1 MKTRSRD
8 PDTTHGLPPPPA
20 PTARDANPWTLGG
33 GEKPRAAAPPGV
45 PPAMPSGV
53 PPASP
58 PGKPHRPRFPARQV
72 EHPKPRRPPVVALMI
87 FAVVALVPLGAA
99 LRALAAGATEDA
111 IGPLIAVGF
120 IAFMAWRALRSRRS

>member
-1 MKTRSRD
+1 MKTRSQDRT
-8 PDTTHGLPPPPA
+8 TTHGLPPPLA

-33 GEKPRAAAPPGV
+33 SDKPRAAV
-45 PPAMPSGV
+45 PPVV
-53 PPASP
+53 PPVVQ
-58 PGKPHRPRFPARQV
+58 PGRPRFPARQV
-72 EHPKPRRPPVVALMI
+72 QHPKPRKSPVVPLLI

-99 LRALAAGATEDA
+99 LRALGAGSVEEA

>member
-8 PDTTHGLPPPPA
+8 RETTHGLPPPPA

-58 PGKPHRPRFPARQV
+58 PGKPQRPRFPARRV
-72 EHPKPRRPPVVALMI
+72 EHPKPRRPPVVALLI

-99 LRALAAGATEDA
+99 LRALGAGAAEEA
-111 IGPLIAVGF
+111 IGSLIAVGF

>member
-8 PDTTHGLPPPPA
+8 RDTTHGLPPPLA

-33 GEKPRAAAPPGV
+33 GEKPRAAVPPRVPPAVPPGV
-45 PPAMPSGV
+45 
-53 PPASP
+53 P

-72 EHPKPRRPPVVALMI
+72 EHPKPRKSPVVPMMI
-87 FAVVALVPLGAA
+87 FAVVTLVPLGAA
-99 LRALAAGATEDA
+99 LRALGAGSVEEA

-120 IAFMAWRALRSRRS
+120 IVFMAYRALRSRRS

>member
-58 PGKPHRPRFPARQV
+58 PGKPQRPRFPARRV
-72 EHPKPRRPPVVALMI
+72 EHPKPRRPPVVALLI

-99 LRALAAGATEDA
+99 LRALGAGAAEEA
-111 IGPLIAVGF
+111 IGSLIAVGF

>member
-20 PTARDANPWTLGG
+20 PTARDANPWSLGG
-33 GEKPRAAAPPGV
+33 GEKPRAAA
-45 PPAMPSGV
+45 PSGV

-99 LRALAAGATEDA
+99 LRALAAGAIEDA